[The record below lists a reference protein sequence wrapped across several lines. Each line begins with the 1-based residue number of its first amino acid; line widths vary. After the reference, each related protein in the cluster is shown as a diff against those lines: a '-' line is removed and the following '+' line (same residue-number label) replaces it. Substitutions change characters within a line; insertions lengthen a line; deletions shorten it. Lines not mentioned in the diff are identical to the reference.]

1 MFVSLISRQSTSKTH
16 AICKTFS
23 TELDTLIYKSHS
35 KAFLV
40 LNLGPQLRKGYHL
53 VINVLDA
60 GAITRS
66 AKAKKEA
73 GMIGGGGITNI
84 GMIFIKYTG

>member
-1 MFVSLISRQSTSKTH
+1 MSVSVYWSLCVSVFVSVISRQSSSKTH

-60 GAITRS
+60 ARS
-66 AKAKKEA
+66 HDQPRQKKRQ
-73 GMIGGGGITNI
+73 G
-84 GMIFIKYTG
+84 

>member
-1 MFVSLISRQSTSKTH
+1 MSVSVYWSLCVSVFVSLISRQSTSKTH

-60 GAITRS
+60 VRS
-66 AKAKKEA
+66 HDQPRQKKRQ
-73 GMIGGGGITNI
+73 G
-84 GMIFIKYTG
+84 